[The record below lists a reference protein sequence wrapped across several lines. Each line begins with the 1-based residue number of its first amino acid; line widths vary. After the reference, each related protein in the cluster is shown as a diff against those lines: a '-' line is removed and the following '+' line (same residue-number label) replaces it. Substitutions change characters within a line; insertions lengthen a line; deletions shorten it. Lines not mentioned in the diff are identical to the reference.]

1 MVGHVSEDDLS
12 RERTGGRTGRP
23 WGVKVSWILAFL
35 SLLSLA
41 IFAALWG
48 WIAYGV
54 WNFKPSPGHETYEI
68 GDDLVAFASLFG
80 TTVAVGT
87 AAVLGIEIQ
96 KLKREGRLTTLSA
109 AEATLSPLIALGVFT
124 YAAVGATVLA
134 AWLTNQSVSP
144 DVVKAFAMTFAGWI
158 LGGFAAVF
166 RAATA

>member
-1 MVGHVSEDDLS
+1 MVGHMSQDDLL
-12 RERTGGRTGRP
+12 RERDDGHKAGR

-54 WNFKPSPGHETYEI
+54 WNFNPSPGHETYEI

-96 KLKREGRLTTLSA
+96 KLKKEGRLTAMA
-109 AEATLSPLIALGVFT
+109 ALDATLSPLIALGVFT
-124 YAAVGATVLA
+124 YAVVGTIVLA

>member
-1 MVGHVSEDDLS
+1 M
-12 RERTGGRTGRP
+12 
-23 WGVKVSWILAFL
+23 KVSTVLKVLA
-35 SLLSLA
+35 LLSLA
-41 IFAALWG
+41 IFAVLWL
-48 WIAYGV
+48 WIAVGV
-54 WNFKPSPGHETYEI
+54 IHFDATSEKPQYDV

-87 AAVLGIEIQ
+87 ASVLGIEIQ
-96 KLKREGRLTTLSA
+96 KLKRLGRMTASA
-109 AEATLSPLIALGVFT
+109 ALEATLSPLIATGVFT
-124 YAAVGATVLA
+124 YAAVGTVVLL